1 MKIPY
6 RMQKMLLM
14 NNLKS
19 NTQMCITFFDMF
31 CRSCRFY
38 FFYVLNSFL
47 SKVKY
52 MNLEYNKGV
61 LFVRLSGYIN
71 HNMSYK
77 INNILVPKILDKG
90 IKYLVFN
97 LYDVDDID
105 SFGLD
110 ALLNVK
116 CAIKTNKGKICLC
129 EIPDYIKKKIKLL
142 KIIKVK
148 NEINALDKVGEY

>member
-1 MKIPY
+1 MI
-6 RMQKMLLM
+6 
-14 NNLKS
+14 
-19 NTQMCITFFDMF
+19 NTD
-31 CRSCRFY
+31 
-38 FFYVLNSFL
+38 
-47 SKVKY
+47 
-52 MNLEYNKGV
+52 LEYNKGV
-61 LFVRLSGYIN
+61 LFVRLHGYIN
-71 HNMSYK
+71 HNVSCK
-77 INNILVPKILDKG
+77 INNDLVPKILEDR

-129 EIPDYIKKKIKLL
+129 ELSKFLEKKIRLL

-148 NEINALDKVGEY
+148 NEINALNRIGDY

>member
-1 MKIPY
+1 
-6 RMQKMLLM
+6 
-14 NNLKS
+14 
-19 NTQMCITFFDMF
+19 
-31 CRSCRFY
+31 
-38 FFYVLNSFL
+38 
-47 SKVKY
+47 

-77 INNILVPKILDKG
+77 INNILVPKILEKG
-90 IKYLVFN
+90 IRYLVFN

-105 SFGLD
+105 EFGFD

-129 EIPDYIKKKIKLL
+129 EIPKYIEKKISLL
-142 KIIKVK
+142 KIVKAK
-148 NEINALDKVGEY
+148 NEVNALDKVGLF

>member
-1 MKIPY
+1 
-6 RMQKMLLM
+6 
-14 NNLKS
+14 
-19 NTQMCITFFDMF
+19 
-31 CRSCRFY
+31 
-38 FFYVLNSFL
+38 
-47 SKVKY
+47 

-97 LYDVDDID
+97 LYEVDDID

-129 EIPDYIKKKIKLL
+129 EIPNYIEKKIKLL

-148 NEINALDKVGEY
+148 NEVNALDKVGEY